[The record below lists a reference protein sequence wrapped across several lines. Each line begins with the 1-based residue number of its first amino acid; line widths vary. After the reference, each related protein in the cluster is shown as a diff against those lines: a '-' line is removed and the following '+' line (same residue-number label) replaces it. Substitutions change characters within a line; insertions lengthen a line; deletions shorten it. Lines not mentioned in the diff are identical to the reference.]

1 MGHEAVSRENGT
13 DAPVL
18 PPHPAVS
25 LHCLA
30 PGVRIV
36 SGGQQAQC
44 VQSYI
49 RLLAEPSKQIREL
62 LERQRCVGAPGLL
75 KVVMVHDGH
84 DGQIAVRVASRFGE
98 RWTEFGE
105 LTGARKL
112 GETAG
117 FDRSVFTARREVEET
132 LLGKHGSGDVV
143 EGIERRNEP
152 RDCTTKYLSKRR
164 SAGHD
169 FLRLLRRIKTGEFGR
184 RAGLG
189 LTGFMAEP
197 VLGDFHP
204 AGLSRL
210 DEVAHLIGRQDVL
223 SGVRNDRKGG
233 ANIVHGHGMQY
244 SALECM
250 VADRGW
256 IIEANGDVD
265 HGQAPDRFR

>member
-13 DAPVL
+13 DAPML

-25 LHCLA
+25 LHRLA

-36 SGGQQAQC
+36 PGGQQAQC
-44 VQSYI
+44 VQSHI
-49 RLLAEPSKQIREL
+49 GLLAEPSKQIREL
-62 LERQRCVGAPGLL
+62 LERQRCIGAPGLL

-84 DGQIAVRVASRFGE
+84 YGQIAVRMTSRLGE
-98 RWTEFGE
+98 RRTEIGE

-132 LLGKHGSGDVV
+132 LLGMLGSGDVV
-143 EGIERRNEP
+143 EGIERRNES

-169 FLRLLRRIKTGEFGR
+169 FLRLLRRIKTSEFGR
-184 RAGLG
+184 EAGLG

-204 AGLSRL
+204 AGLPCL
-210 DEVAHLIGRQDVL
+210 DEVRHIIGRQGML
-223 SGVRNDRKGG
+223 SGMRNDRKGG
-233 ANIVHGHGMQY
+233 ADIVHGHGMQY
-244 SALECM
+244 SALERM
-250 VADRGW
+250 VTDRGW
-256 IIEANGDVD
+256 IIETDGAVD
-265 HGQAPDRFR
+265 HG

>member
-1 MGHEAVSRENGT
+1 M
-13 DAPVL
+13 P
-18 PPHPAVS
+18 
-25 LHCLA
+25 
-30 PGVRIV
+30 
-36 SGGQQAQC
+36 GGQPAQC

-49 RLLAEPSKQIREL
+49 GLLAEPSKQIREL

-75 KVVMVHDGH
+75 KVVMVHDDH
-84 DGQIAVRVASRFGE
+84 DGQIAVGMASRFGE
-98 RWTEFGE
+98 RRTEFGE
-105 LTGARKL
+105 LTGARKF

-117 FDRSVFTARREVEET
+117 LGRSVFTTRREVEET

-143 EGIERRNEP
+143 ECIERRNES
-152 RDCTTKYLSKRR
+152 RDRTTKYLSKRR

-169 FLRLLRRIKTGEFGR
+169 FLRLFHQIKTSEFGR
-184 RAGLG
+184 KTGLG

-204 AGLSRL
+204 AGLPCL
-210 DEVAHLIGRQDVL
+210 DEVGHIAGRQGML
-223 SGVRNDRKGG
+223 SGMRNDRKGG
-233 ANIVHGHGMQY
+233 ADIVHGHGMQY
-244 SALECM
+244 SALERM